1 MRSTWILGFVCLLPA
16 VAHASPEA
24 DKPPEQKHEL
34 LERRLFLPGLLGFGT
49 GTTLL
54 SFGAGITGIATGTG
68 GIFSYDGGDMS
79 GGGSKSHLDSFSFN
93 PSFDVRVGRFTLG
106 GGLSIAYSRATTDG
120 NESESTSF
128 LFAPRVGYL
137 APIGKE
143 VYLWPRA
150 SLGLLVGQESA
161 TGYETSALTG
171 LVASADL
178 LLVVGLGQHFFLTMG
193 PSGSY
198 ETASTTGGASSTF
211 GVGASVGIGVAL

>member
-24 DKPPEQKHEL
+24 DQPPEQKHEL
-34 LERRLFLPGLLGFGT
+34 LERRLFLPGLLGFGAD
-49 GTTLL
+49 TTLL
-54 SFGAGITGIATGTG
+54 ALGPGTVGISTGSIGVLAYG
-68 GIFSYDGGDMS
+68 GGDMS
-79 GGGSKSHLDSFSFN
+79 AGGSKSHIDSFSFN
-93 PSFDVRVGRFTLG
+93 PSFDVRVGRFTVG
-106 GGLSIAYSRATTDG
+106 GGMSVACTRSTMDG
-120 NESESTSF
+120 SESEATSF

-143 VYLWPRA
+143 LYLWPRA

-171 LVASADL
+171 FVASADL

-198 ETASTTGGASSTF
+198 QTASTTGGTSSTF